1 MLLVDNE
8 IPTCVLFLNPK
19 VSIIIPVYNAENTL
33 DACIRSV
40 LQVDYPNYE
49 LILVDDGSK
58 DHSWDICCKWA
69 NQDSRVK
76 ALHQENEGP
85 SSARNR
91 GISESSGKWIMF
103 VDSDDTVRP
112 SYVSDLLNVVETDSS
127 FVMAISGEQVY
138 RNGQKAEEV
147 RFPDLQCLVKD
158 HKTLWKDIRLY
169 KFGHP
174 FGKLYRKDIIE
185 KAHLHFDKTVCLEED
200 CIFMMQYIMA
210 CSTISN
216 AKIAFISKMNYDYF
230 IHAGSVS
237 TRRSTLNQEK
247 ANYSV
252 YRKTIFQL
260 RDVFDIDDETFN
272 CMFKSIAYYADRVMN
287 TIADLPTRK
296 ERIGQLDIVDRFEY
310 KQYKEAPT
318 VAMVLLKYL
327 FVSHHWFLYDII
339 RSKIK

>member
-1 MLLVDNE
+1 MLKPE
-8 IPTCVLFLNPK
+8 

-40 LQVDYPNYE
+40 LQVDYSNYE

-58 DHSWDICCKWA
+58 DHSWEICCKWS
-69 NQDSRVK
+69 NQEPRIK
-76 ALHQENEGP
+76 IFQQENGGP

-91 GISESSGKWIMF
+91 GIRESSGQWIMF

-127 FVMAISGEQVY
+127 FVMTISGEQVY
-138 RNGQKAEEV
+138 RNGQKAEEI
-147 RFPDLQCLVKD
+147 RFPDLQCCVKD
-158 HKTLWKDIRLY
+158 YKTLWKDIRLY

-185 KAHLHFDKTVCLEED
+185 KAHLQFDMTVCLEED

-210 CSTISN
+210 CSTIIN
-216 AKIAFISKMNYDYF
+216 AKIAFVSQMNYDYY

-237 TRRSTLNQEK
+237 TRRSTVNQEK

-252 YRKTIFQL
+252 YRKTVFQL
-260 RDVFDIDDETFN
+260 KDVFDIDNETFN
-272 CMFKSIAYYADRVMN
+272 CLFKSIAYYADRVMN
-287 TIADLPTRK
+287 TIADLPTRR
-296 ERIGQLDIVDRFEY
+296 ERIAQLNIVDRFEY
-310 KQYKEAPT
+310 KQYKETPT
-318 VAMVLLKYL
+318 VAMALLKYL
-327 FVSHHWFLYDII
+327 FASHHWFLYDIL